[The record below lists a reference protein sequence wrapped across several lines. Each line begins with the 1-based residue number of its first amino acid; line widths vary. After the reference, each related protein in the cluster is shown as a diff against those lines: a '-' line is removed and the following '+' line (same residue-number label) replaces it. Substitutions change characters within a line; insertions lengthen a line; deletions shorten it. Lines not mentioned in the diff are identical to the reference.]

1 MHERSLRVGFAFAA
15 LAVALSGQVTTPPV
29 TAQSRRVP
37 EAWKVPRTPDGHP
50 DFQGVWVNNNA
61 APLERPT
68 VLAGRATLTDQELA
82 AMKRKARE
90 LFSGDGDAAFGDSVF
105 NAVLANISGAQS
117 GYTSTD
123 GETGD
128 YGSAWTVER
137 DWDHRTS
144 LITDPPDGRLPPMT
158 PAGAKRRS
166 DSEAAQN
173 GVPAGPQDRLL
184 QERCITYGSPS
195 LVAGYA
201 SAYEIVQGPDTVA
214 LTVEM
219 IHDPRV
225 IPVGA
230 SAHLPSAFKRW
241 HGDSR
246 GHWEGDSLVVDTVN
260 YKLGAFMRISSERL
274 HVVERFS
281 RTEPD
286 VLKYDLRIEDPDTW
300 TRPWSFTILLRRA
313 NHPMYEY
320 ACHEGNRGLAGI
332 LAGARAQER
341 AAGTG
346 TQAK

>member
-1 MHERSLRVGFAFAA
+1 MNDRRLPLAAGLAA
-15 LAVALSGQVTTPPV
+15 LAVALAAPGATMSV
-29 TAQSRRVP
+29 TAQAQSSRQS
-37 EAWKVPRTPDGHP
+37 WKPPLTADGRP

-68 VLAGRATLTDQELA
+68 ALAGRAALTDQELA

-105 NAVLANISGAQS
+105 NSVLANIIGAQS

-158 PAGAKRRS
+158 PDGLTRR
-166 DSEAAQN
+166 AASAAALN
-173 GVPAGPQDRLL
+173 GVPAGPEDRLL

-195 LVAGYA
+195 MVAGYA
-201 SAYEIVQGPDTVA
+201 SAYEIVQAPDTVT

-219 IHDPRV
+219 IHDTRV
-225 IPVGA
+225 IPVDA
-230 SAHLPSAFKRW
+230 AAHLPSTFKRW

-260 YKLGAFMRISSERL
+260 YKAGAFMRVSSERL

-300 TRPWSFTILLRRA
+300 TKPWSFTILLRRA

-320 ACHEGNRGLAGI
+320 ACHEGNRGLEGI

-341 AAGTG
+341 AAGLP
-346 TQAK
+346 KR

>member
-1 MHERSLRVGFAFAA
+1 MVERRTRPLALLAA
-15 LAVALSGQVTTPPV
+15 LAVVSTVSGQVTPW
-29 TAQSRRVP
+29 S
-37 EAWKVPRTPDGHP
+37 VPRTPDGRP
-50 DFQGVWVNNNA
+50 DLQGVWVNNNA
-61 APLERPT
+61 APLERPEA
-68 VLAGRATLTDQELA
+68 LAGRARLTDQELA

-90 LFSGDGDAAFGDSVF
+90 LFGGNGDAAFGDSVF
-105 NAVLANISGAQS
+105 NAVLANVNGSRAGF
-117 GYTSTD
+117 TSTG

-158 PAGAKRRS
+158 PEGRKRRAAS
-166 DSEAAQN
+166 DAALTGVAN
-173 GVPAGPQDRLL
+173 GPEDRLL

-201 SAYEIVQGPDTVA
+201 SAYEIVQSPDTVA

-219 IHDPRV
+219 IHDPR
-225 IPVGA
+225 IIRLGGE
-230 SAHLPSAFKRW
+230 AHLSSTFRRW

-246 GHWEGDSLVVDTVN
+246 GRWEGDTLVVDTIN
-260 YKLGAFMRISSERL
+260 YKTGAFMRISSERL

-286 VLKYDLRIEDPDTW
+286 VLKYDLRIDDIGTW

-313 NHPMYEY
+313 DHPMYEY
-320 ACHEGNRGLAGI
+320 ACHEGNYGLAGI

-341 AAGTG
+341 SAGTP
-346 TQAK
+346 QR

>member
-1 MHERSLRVGFAFAA
+1 MNERHLRFGAGLAA
-15 LAVALSGQVTTPPV
+15 LVAALSGQVTITPV
-29 TAQSRRVP
+29 AAQFRPSP
-37 EAWKVPRTPDGHP
+37 QEWKRPRTPDGRP

-61 APLERPT
+61 APLERPK

-90 LFSGDGDAAFGDSVF
+90 LFGGDGDAAFGDAVF
-105 NAVLANISGAQS
+105 NSVLANIIGVQS

-123 GETGD
+123 GDTGD
-128 YGSAWTVER
+128 YGSAWIVER

-158 PAGAKRRS
+158 AGGLKRRAA
-166 DSEAAQN
+166 SEAALN
-173 GVPAGPQDRLL
+173 GVPSGPEDRLL

-201 SAYEIVQGPDTVA
+201 SAYEIVQAPDTVA

-230 SAHLPSAFKRW
+230 PAHLPPTFRRW

-246 GHWEGDSLVVDTVN
+246 GHWQGDSLVVDTVN
-260 YKLGAFMRISSERL
+260 YKPGAFMRISSERL

-281 RTEPD
+281 QTEPD

-300 TRPWSFTILLRRA
+300 TKPWSFTILLRRA

-341 AAGTG
+341 SAGPVEP
-346 TQAK
+346 

>member
-1 MHERSLRVGFAFAA
+1 M
-15 LAVALSGQVTTPPV
+15 LASPV
-29 TAQSRRVP
+29 MPTSSSAQ
-37 EAWKVPRTPDGHP
+37 VPRPSGTAVLSRTVDGHP

-61 APLERPT
+61 APLERPEI
-68 VLAGRATLTDQELA
+68 LAGRATLTDQELA

-90 LFSGDGDAAFGDSVF
+90 LFGGQGDAAFGDSVF
-105 NAVLANISGAQS
+105 NAVLANVLGTKSGFV
-117 GYTSTD
+117 STD

-158 PAGAKRRS
+158 PEGLRRKAA
-166 DSEAAQN
+166 SEAALN

-201 SAYEIVQGPDTVA
+201 SAYEIVQSPDTVA

-219 IHDPRV
+219 IHDPRL
-225 IPVGA
+225 IPLNTAG
-230 SAHLPSAFKRW
+230 HLPATFRRW

-246 GHWEGDSLVVDTVN
+246 GRWQGDTLVVDTTN
-260 YKLGAFMRISSERL
+260 YKAGAFMRVSSERL

-281 RTEPD
+281 RSEPD
-286 VLKYDLRIEDPDTW
+286 ILKYDLTIDDPGTW
-300 TRPWSFTILLRRA
+300 TKPWSFTLMLRRA

-320 ACHEGNRGLAGI
+320 ACHEGNLGLAGI

-341 AAGTG
+341 SAPAR
-346 TQAK
+346 

>member
-1 MHERSLRVGFAFAA
+1 MNDPRVSLVAGFAA
-15 LAVALSGQVTTPPV
+15 LLVALSAPIVTLSV
-29 TAQSRRVP
+29 AAQSQAPGQR
-37 EAWKVPRTPDGHP
+37 WTLPRTADGRP

-61 APLERPT
+61 APLERPK

-105 NAVLANISGAQS
+105 NSVLANVSGAQS

-158 PAGAKRRS
+158 PEGVKRKAAS
-166 DSEAAQN
+166 DAALN
-173 GVPAGPQDRLL
+173 GVPAGPEDRLL

-201 SAYEIVQGPDTVA
+201 SAYEIVQSPDTVA

-225 IPVGA
+225 IPLNA
-230 SAHLPSAFKRW
+230 PAHLSTTFRRW

-246 GHWEGDSLVVDTVN
+246 GRWEGDSLVVDTVN
-260 YKLGAFMRISSERL
+260 YKPGAFMRISSDRL

-281 RTEPD
+281 RNEPD
-286 VLKYDLRIEDPDTW
+286 ILKYDLTIDDPGTW
-300 TRPWSFTILLRRA
+300 TQPWSFTILLRRA
-313 NHPMYEY
+313 DHPMYEY
-320 ACHEGNRGLAGI
+320 ACHEGNRGLEGI

-341 AAGTG
+341 AAGA
-346 TQAK
+346 AK

>member
-1 MHERSLRVGFAFAA
+1 VAAFAA
-15 LAVALSGQVTTPPV
+15 LVTALSAPITIPLTAQAQPASQRWTPPR
-29 TAQSRRVP
+29 TADGR
-37 EAWKVPRTPDGHP
+37 PDL
-50 DFQGVWVNNNA
+50 QGVWVNNNA

-68 VLAGRATLTDQELA
+68 ALAGRATLTDQELA

-105 NAVLANISGAQS
+105 NSVLANILGEKS

-158 PAGAKRRS
+158 PDGVKRRAAS
-166 DSEAAQN
+166 DAALN
-173 GVPAGPQDRLL
+173 GVPAGPEDRLL

-195 LVAGYA
+195 MVAGYA
-201 SAYEIVQGPDTVA
+201 SAYELVQAPDTVA

-219 IHDPRV
+219 IHDSRV
-225 IPVGA
+225 IPLGK
-230 SAHLPSAFKRW
+230 AHLPSTFRRW

-246 GHWEGDSLVVDTVN
+246 GHWEGDSLVIDTVN
-260 YKLGAFMRISSERL
+260 YKAGAFMRISSDRL

-300 TRPWSFTILLRRA
+300 TKPWSFTILLRRA

-341 AAGTG
+341 AA
-346 TQAK
+346 QAAKP